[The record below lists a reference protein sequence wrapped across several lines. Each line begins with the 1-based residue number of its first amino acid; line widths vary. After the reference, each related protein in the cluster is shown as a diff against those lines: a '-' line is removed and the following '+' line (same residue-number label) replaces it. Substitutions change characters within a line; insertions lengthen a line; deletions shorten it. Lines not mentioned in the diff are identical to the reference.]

1 MRLNRPHRLAVSIL
15 RLLHMP
21 SAGVIGGLG
30 LMLPTLAL
38 ADCNSAA
45 PATGQSVVCTPAA
58 PNPFTTGII
67 AQAGSTDVS
76 VTVEE
81 GAALQLTTSP
91 GIHLRDRSSADN
103 AGSITLTAG
112 NTWDAMF
119 AEGDGNTLIN
129 RGAVDTTGD
138 NADGMQA
145 NGSGNVLDNAAGGS
159 IVTRG
164 ANANG
169 LLSNGGNDNQL
180 HNAGSITTHG
190 ADTAGF
196 RVNGGSGHV
205 LSNTGNILAQGAGA
219 AGVRSSGAGTL
230 TNEGSIVSQAGIGVV
245 FTGSAANTLVNRGE
259 IRGAT
264 TAVVFGS
271 GNDVFE
277 LHAGAVT
284 GQVDQG
290 DGADR
295 MLVTGGTLDGTVQ
308 QGRGVDDFVMG
319 GGQIGALLQGDNLDT
334 FRMTGG
340 RIVGA
345 FEDGDYAEMTG
356 GRIGRVNMKLDDNTF
371 DMSGGTIDGNLVTGF
386 GRDTIRLSDGYIGG
400 NISVSGGDDR
410 ITVTGGTVRGEVRVS
425 FGNDVFEWNGGGV
438 IHGTIDLGEGDDTA
452 SLTSLNQSHL
462 GATPLLDGGLGTDA
476 LSLSN
481 ITTGGLSRFQ
491 QWERIDV
498 RNDTELSFD
507 TDLVLGDAASGSGT
521 LNVDAS
527 STLYAGGGW
536 NTGIQAFDGAQP
548 ITFVNAGRIDLT
560 NGNTGGA
567 SDTFTIAGNYIGNN
581 AAVYLQTVLGD
592 DQSASDRLIISGG
605 HASGSTGLGIINLG
619 GGGAATTLDGIL
631 VVQSIEGATSTSD
644 AFALFS
650 PVAAGAFEYFL
661 FKGGVS
667 EGTTENWYLRS
678 TLVNVPEPPTPAPA
692 PDPTTPT
699 PPAPPPPPPEPP
711 APPPPELP
719 PPPPP
724 PPPQL
729 PGDPDVPDPDPENPG
744 EEPPPPPA
752 EPPPAPPPSPPP
764 PEPPVPENPA
774 PLPTPDRQPPTPG
787 ARPSTDEVVPLYRVE
802 SAVYAVVTPILQQ
815 MSLASLGTFHERQGE
830 QALLDRDGGFRTAW
844 GRVLGQ
850 NTRQDWRGTVAPT
863 FDGSV
868 TGVQAG
874 VDLHAWRNER
884 GDARH
889 HAGLFI
895 GRTRADGD
903 IRGFAL
909 GWYNL
914 TVGKNRLDED
924 HLGLYWS
931 RIGEHGGYLDAV
943 LMASRYDG
951 RANSSRGLGVDLD
964 GSGLTASFEV
974 GRPVRWREGSR
985 WSLEPQAQIIWQH
998 ADLDDQDDRFAH
1010 VAFDI
1015 DSTFT
1020 GRVGLR
1026 LAADFPTSAGL
1037 WQPYLKLNYWHGFGG
1052 RDVVRMDRDELVTLK
1067 GYNAVELGGGVV
1079 AKFNDRFSLY
1089 LTVDYTADTG
1099 DAGRDRETVE
1109 GNLGLRVSW

>member
-1 MRLNRPHRLAVSIL
+1 MRPTRPHRLAFSIV
-15 RLLHMP
+15 RLLGRP
-21 SAGVIGGLG
+21 SAGMIGGLG
-30 LMLPTLAL
+30 LLTPALAL
-38 ADCNSAA
+38 ADCNLA
-45 PATGQSVVCTPAA
+45 TPASGQNVICTSSA
-58 PNPFTTGII
+58 PNPFTGGII
-67 AQAGSTDVS
+67 AQAGSTGIS
-76 VTVEE
+76 VTIES
-81 GAALQLTTSP
+81 GAALQPAASP
-91 GIHLRDRSSADN
+91 GIHLRDQSRADSS
-103 AGSITLTAG
+103 GGITLAAG

-119 AEGDGNTLIN
+119 AEGNGNTLTN
-129 RGAVDTTGD
+129 HGAVDTAGD

-164 ANANG
+164 ANANA
-169 LLSNGGNDNQL
+169 LFSNGGSNNQL
-180 HNAGSITTHG
+180 SNAGSITTRG
-190 ADTAGF
+190 AGAAGF
-196 RVNGGSGHV
+196 RINGGSGHV
-205 LSNTGNILAQGAGA
+205 LSNSGSILAQGAGA
-219 AGVRSSGAGTL
+219 AGVQSSGAGTL
-230 TNEGSIVSQAGIGVV
+230 TNTGSIVSQAGIGVA
-245 FTGSAANTLVNRGE
+245 FTGGAGNTVINHGD

-264 TAVVFGS
+264 SAVVFGS
-271 GNDVFE
+271 GDDLFE
-277 LHAGAVT
+277 LHAGTVT

-295 MLVTGGTLDGTVQ
+295 MRVTGGTLDGTVQ
-308 QGRGVDDFVMG
+308 QGRGVDDFLMS

-425 FGNDVFEWNGGGV
+425 FGNDIFEWNGGGV
-438 IHGTIDLGEGDDTA
+438 IHGTIDLGEGDDAA
-452 SLTSLNQSHL
+452 SLASLNQSHL
-462 GATPLLDGGLGTDA
+462 GATPLIDGGLGVDA

-491 QWERIDV
+491 QWERLDA

-507 TDLVLGDAASGSGT
+507 TDLVLGDAGTGTGT
-521 LNVDAS
+521 LAVDAT

-536 NTGIQAFDGAQP
+536 NTGIRAFDGAQP
-548 ITFVNAGRIDLT
+548 VTLINAGRIDLT

-567 SDTFTIAGNYIGNN
+567 NDTFTIAGNYVGDN
-581 AAVYLQTVLGD
+581 AAVYLQTVLGND
-592 DQSASDRLIISGG
+592 DSASDRLVISGG
-605 HASGSTGLGIINLG
+605 RASGSTGLGIFNLG
-619 GGGAATTLDGIL
+619 GSGAATTRDGIL
-631 VVQSIEGATSTSD
+631 VVQSLDGATSTAD
-644 AFALFS
+644 AFALFG

-661 FKGGVS
+661 FKGGIS
-667 EGTTENWYLRS
+667 PGTGENWYLRS
-678 TLVNVPEPPTPAPA
+678 TLVNGTTPAPA
-692 PDPTTPT
+692 PDPDDPVS
-699 PPAPPPPPPEPP
+699 PPPPTPPEPP

-744 EEPPPPPA
+744 IEPPPPPA
-752 EPPPAPPPSPPP
+752 EPPPAPPPSPQP
-764 PEPPVPENPA
+764 PEPPVPDNPA

-787 ARPSTDEVVPLYRVE
+787 ARPSTDEVIPLYRLE
-802 SAVYAVVTPILQQ
+802 SAVYAVVTPLLQQ

-830 QALLDRDGGFRTAW
+830 QALLQRDGSFRTAW

-863 FDGSV
+863 FDGSL

-874 VDLHAWRNER
+874 IDVHAWENTR

-889 HAGLFI
+889 HAGLFL

-914 TVGKNRLDED
+914 TVGKNRVDED

-931 RIGEHGGYLDAV
+931 RIDEHGGYVDAV
-943 LMASRYDG
+943 LMASRFDG
-951 RANSSRGLGVDLD
+951 RARSSRGLGVDLD
-964 GSGLTASFEV
+964 GGGLSASLEV

-985 WSLEPQAQIIWQH
+985 WSLEPQAQLIWQRS
-998 ADLDDQDDRFAH
+998 DLDDQDDGFARI
-1010 VAFDI
+1010 AFDI
-1015 DSTFT
+1015 GSAFT

-1026 LAADFPTSAGL
+1026 LAADFPTASGL
-1037 WQPYLKLNYWHGFGG
+1037 WQPYLKLDYWHGFGG

-1067 GYNAVELGGGVV
+1067 GYNAIEFGGGVV
-1079 AKFNDRFSLY
+1079 AKFNDRLSLY
-1089 LTVDYTADTG
+1089 LTADYTADTG
-1099 DAGRDRETVE
+1099 DAGRDRQTVE